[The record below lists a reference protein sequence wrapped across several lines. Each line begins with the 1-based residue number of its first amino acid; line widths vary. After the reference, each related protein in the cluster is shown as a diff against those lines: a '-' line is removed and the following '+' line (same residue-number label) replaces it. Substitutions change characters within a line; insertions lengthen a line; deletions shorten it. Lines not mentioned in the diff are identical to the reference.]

1 MSKVKTDNTAIELK
15 KEIDKW
21 LPKVKKEFQKIK
33 TTSDQSFLKNIGAY
47 IEDTSYFLEKKDLIR
62 AFEAVIWA
70 WAWLEIG
77 KRKKIIK

>member
-1 MSKVKTDNTAIELK
+1 MPKIKDIEKDLK

-21 LPKVKKEFQKIK
+21 FPKVKKEFKKIK
-33 TTSDQSFLKNIGAY
+33 TTKDKSFLENIQAY
-47 IEDTSYFLEKKDLIR
+47 IKDTDYFLNKKDLIR

-77 KRKKIIK
+77 KRKKILQ